1 MHDNRT
7 EARYSMKQQLE
18 KEVIGTGP
26 DLVLLN
32 GWGMNRAVLRPVAK
46 HLGTRFRVHTLDM
59 PGYGG
64 SPWTADSAAQD
75 WARRVALVAEQL
87 PARAHVVGWSL
98 GGMLAW
104 SLAAYAPA
112 QVCSVVSVCA
122 SPRFVAEADWPG
134 TRPGV
139 LESFAA
145 QLQADSRKTIE
156 RFLAVQAMGSP
167 QAREEMRTLREQLQ
181 QLPAAEPQALS
192 QGLAWLASLD
202 LRPLLARLTVP
213 TLCLFGRLDGLVP
226 QAVSAQPCFARPPVA
241 HHLFP
246 ASAHAPF
253 LTEPE
258 AFIDTV
264 ASFCLRHG

>member
-1 MHDNRT
+1 MR
-7 EARYSMKQQLE
+7 QQLE

-32 GWGMNRAVLRPVAK
+32 GWGMNRAVLRPLAERLAG
-46 HLGTRFRVHTLDM
+46 HFCVHSLDL

-64 SPWTADSAAQD
+64 SPWTAAATSSA
-75 WARRVALVAEQL
+75 WAARVALIAEQL
-87 PARAHVVGWSL
+87 PAQAYVLGWSL

-112 QVCSVVSVCA
+112 RVRAVVSVCA
-122 SPRFVAEADWPG
+122 SPRFVAEEAWPG

-139 LESFAA
+139 LAGFAS
-145 QLQADSRKTIE
+145 QLQADSHKTIE

-167 QAREEMRTLREQLQ
+167 QARDEMRTLRAQLQ
-181 QLPAAEPQALS
+181 QLPAADPGALA
-192 QGLAWLASLD
+192 QGLHWLESLD
-202 LRPLLARLTVP
+202 LRDQLANLSVP

-226 QAVSAQPCFARPPVA
+226 HAVMAQACFQQPMVTT
-241 HHLFP
+241 HLFS

-253 LTEPE
+253 LTETN
-258 AFIDTV
+258 AFVDIIQRFYR
-264 ASFCLRHG
+264 SI

>member
-1 MHDNRT
+1 
-7 EARYSMKQQLE
+7 MKQQLE
-18 KEVIGTGP
+18 NEVNGTGP

-32 GWGMNRAVLRPVAK
+32 GWGMNRAVLRPVA
-46 HLGTRFRVHTLDM
+46 TRLATQFRVHCLEM

-64 SPWTADSAAQD
+64 SPWTAELAGQD
-75 WARRVALVAEQL
+75 WAQRVELVAEHL

-104 SLAAYAPA
+104 SLAAYAPER
-112 QVCSVVSVCA
+112 VCSAVSVCA
-122 SPRFVAEADWPG
+122 SPRFVAEGAWPG

-139 LESFAA
+139 LESFAS

-181 QLPAAEPQALS
+181 QLPAAEPQALA
-192 QGLAWLASLD
+192 QGLAWLAALD
-202 LRPLLARLTVP
+202 LRPQLAALTVP

-226 QAVSAQPCFARPPVA
+226 QAVSTQPCFARPPVA

-246 ASAHAPF
+246 SSAHAPF
-253 LTEPE
+253 LTEMTD
-258 AFIDTV
+258 FIDTV
-264 ASFCLRHG
+264 AGFCLRQEKR